1 MTTLYRP
8 LIQVGRCRASGRN
21 HDQWILFPDQA
32 QFSPLSQRAQGETEA
47 SRIFSRSSAVDR
59 RYMYRSTRYVRA
71 ECLSGDDGANLPES
85 NLSLHVV
92 RLAAW
97 LGFKINV

>member
-1 MTTLYRP
+1 M
-8 LIQVGRCRASGRN
+8 
-21 HDQWILFPDQA
+21 H
-32 QFSPLSQRAQGETEA
+32 
-47 SRIFSRSSAVDR
+47 
-59 RYMYRSTRYVRA
+59 RSTRYVRA